1 MWPGIYKIEHD
12 KGFKKFSQGDV
23 AVIYALNGLQ
33 TDSDDEGQVQQNY
46 VPIATGEMLLEG
58 DIMDDAGKI
67 QKKGKACQIHHYIF
81 DELWNMGNRK
91 MPKEV

>member
-33 TDSDDEGQVQQNY
+33 INSEDEDEEQQNY
-46 VPIATGEMLLEG
+46 VPIAAGEMLLEG
-58 DIMDDAGKI
+58 EIIEGKI
-67 QKKGKACQIHHYIF
+67 QKKGKACQINHYIF